1 MSDDSKSNDE
11 AAPEETAERDDIDQ
25 LAKLEQL
32 RAEHRRLDTDIK
44 ALHELGITDMLKMA
58 RLKKLKLRLKD
69 QITALEDKLTPDIIA

>member
-11 AAPEETAERDDIDQ
+11 VASEETAERDDIDS

-44 ALHELGITDMLKMA
+44 ALHDLGITDMLKMA